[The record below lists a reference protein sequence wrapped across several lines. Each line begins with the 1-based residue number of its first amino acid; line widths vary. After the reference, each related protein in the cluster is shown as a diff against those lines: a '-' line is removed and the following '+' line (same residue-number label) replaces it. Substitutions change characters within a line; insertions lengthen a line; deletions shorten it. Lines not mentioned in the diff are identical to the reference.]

1 MCIQWIFF
9 CAGLDIYKTVGLV
22 NLRDHLAKLGLQF
35 KTVVAEDF
43 LPEYNSSKTFAEED
57 FHRSFAVQNSGG
69 GVYSTRVLQFKTFA
83 AEDFFS
89 RRSCSSKRLWWRIFY
104 RSATVQ

>member
-1 MCIQWIFF
+1 M
-9 CAGLDIYKTVGLV
+9 GLV

-57 FHRSFAVQNSGG
+57 FHRIFAVQNSGS

-83 AEDFFS
+83 AEDFFKEVLQFKVVVVENFLLECNS
-89 RRSCSSKRLWWRIFY
+89 LMSSLITNGEQVFI
-104 RSATVQ
+104 